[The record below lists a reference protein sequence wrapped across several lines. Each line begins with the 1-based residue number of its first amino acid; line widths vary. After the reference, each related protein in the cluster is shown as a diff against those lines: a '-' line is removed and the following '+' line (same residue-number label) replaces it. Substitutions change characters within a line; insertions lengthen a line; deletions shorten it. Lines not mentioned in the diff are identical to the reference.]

1 MGVQP
6 PDLLIDRVHPDCEEA
21 RTLIQELD
29 ADLLLRYPRQ
39 WIHGLHPED
48 MQDGELIFLVVRL
61 GTELVGCGA
70 LRPLDAKMAEVKRMF
85 VRSQFRRQGISR
97 KILSTLETIA
107 REKGCSTLRLE
118 TGTEQPESLAL
129 YRSAGYTQIPAY
141 GEYIGDPYSICFEK
155 DLNLA

>member
-6 PDLLIDRVHPDCEEA
+6 PDLIVSRVHPDCEEA

-29 ADLLLRYPRQ
+29 ADLLHRYPRQ
-39 WIHGLHPED
+39 WIHGLHPEE
-48 MQDGELIFLVVRL
+48 MRDGELVFLVVRL

-70 LRPLDAKMAEVKRMF
+70 LRPLDAGIAEVKRMF
-85 VRSQFRRQGISR
+85 VRSKFRRRGISR
-97 KILSTLETIA
+97 TILSTLETIA

-155 DLNLA
+155 ELNLA